1 MVFEVFCFE
10 CFRSPLPFGKL
21 YSPVPRMQKNRVKI
35 FAPSLPDFFIL
46 ISILML
52 LLSQSPF
59 YYARKSALL
68 SITLLPAVHP
78 GQSQYSIPFA
88 RSASSCARIPAATS
102 SPRCFTKSF
111 SSLVMV
117 EKLLILILWLTCQI
131 NTQSPENICIHRRQ
145 DNRAMRITIL

>member
-1 MVFEVFCFE
+1 M
-10 CFRSPLPFGKL
+10 LPFPPPFRQVVFTC
-21 YSPVPRMQKNRVKI
+21 SQNAKNRVKI

-102 SPRCFTKSF
+102 SPRRFTKSF

>member
-1 MVFEVFCFE
+1 MLPLHPP
-10 CFRSPLPFGKL
+10 FRQVVL
-21 YSPVPRMQKNRVKI
+21 PVPKMQKNRVKI

-68 SITLLPAVHP
+68 SIILLPAVQP
-78 GQSQYSIPFA
+78 GQSQYS
-88 RSASSCARIPAATS
+88 IPAATS

>member
-1 MVFEVFCFE
+1 ML
-10 CFRSPLPFGKL
+10 PLPPPFRQVVFTC
-21 YSPVPRMQKNRVKI
+21 SQNAKNRVKI

-131 NTQSPENICIHRRQ
+131 NPYSPENICIHRRQ

>member
-1 MVFEVFCFE
+1 MGASVPPP
-10 CFRSPLPFGKL
+10 FRSSCIHLFPECKKSSKDFRSIFTRFL
-21 YSPVPRMQKNRVKI
+21 YTYIHFDATSNVNH
-35 FAPSLPDFFIL
+35 LFIM
-46 ISILML
+46 S
-52 LLSQSPF
+52 
-59 YYARKSALL
+59 RKSALL

>member
-1 MVFEVFCFE
+1 MSASVTPSLSASCIHLFPE
-10 CFRSPLPFGKL
+10 CKKSSKDFRSIFTRFL
-21 YSPVPRMQKNRVKI
+21 YTYILFDAASKSIILFIMQ
-35 FAPSLPDFFIL
+35 
-46 ISILML
+46 
-52 LLSQSPF
+52 
-59 YYARKSALL
+59 RKSALL

>member
-1 MVFEVFCFE
+1 MLPLHPP
-10 CFRSPLPFGKL
+10 FRQVVL
-21 YSPVPRMQKNRVKI
+21 PVPKMQKNRVKI

-68 SITLLPAVHP
+68 SIILLPAV
-78 GQSQYSIPFA
+78 QSQYSIPFA

>member
-1 MVFEVFCFE
+1 MRSGFSSLFRCCFFANKSTLYKNISIHTNNIISRIKKQVVFEVFCFE
-10 CFRSPLPFGKL
+10 CFRYPLPFGKL

-78 GQSQYSIPFA
+78 DSSVLQSSVPGK
-88 RSASSCARIPAATS
+88 PL
-102 SPRCFTKSF
+102 F
-111 SSLVMV
+111 S
-117 EKLLILILWLTCQI
+117 KYQCTG
-131 NTQSPENICIHRRQ
+131 
-145 DNRAMRITIL
+145 